1 MADPAVK
8 ASMPISETGISNK
21 GPRGRHAAMRLHG
34 RNDGFSLIE
43 ILVVIVII
51 GIIMSIAVLSITLVG
66 GDSQLRDEAQR
77 IVSLVDVAR
86 DESLLQGREFGL
98 EFMQTS
104 YRFVEFDPLTL
115 QWSEIIG
122 DDTLRPRELPEE
134 LELELFIE
142 DRRVLLKTDRARTA
156 SDEEDRPRIE
166 RYAPHVLIYSSGDM
180 SPFELHLVRRIDD
193 SVIALQGDA
202 AGSLE
207 IVTPEDSM

>member
-1 MADPAVK
+1 
-8 ASMPISETGISNK
+8 
-21 GPRGRHAAMRLHG
+21 MRLHG
-34 RNDGFSLIE
+34 RSDGFSLIE

-134 LELELFIE
+134 LGSCE
-142 DRRVLLKTDRARTA
+142 DGIR
-156 SDEEDRPRIE
+156 
-166 RYAPHVLIYSSGDM
+166 
-180 SPFELHLVRRIDD
+180 
-193 SVIALQGDA
+193 
-202 AGSLE
+202 
-207 IVTPEDSM
+207 

>member
-1 MADPAVK
+1 
-8 ASMPISETGISNK
+8 
-21 GPRGRHAAMRLHG
+21 MRLHG
-34 RNDGFSLIE
+34 RSDGFSLIE

-134 LELELFIE
+134 L
-142 DRRVLLKTDRARTA
+142 DRRVLLKTDPARTA
-156 SDEEDRPRIE
+156 SDEEDRSGIE
-166 RYAPHVLIYSSGDM
+166 RYAPHILIYSSGDM
-180 SPFELHLVRRIDD
+180 SPFELHLVRRIDN

-202 AGSLE
+202 AGALE